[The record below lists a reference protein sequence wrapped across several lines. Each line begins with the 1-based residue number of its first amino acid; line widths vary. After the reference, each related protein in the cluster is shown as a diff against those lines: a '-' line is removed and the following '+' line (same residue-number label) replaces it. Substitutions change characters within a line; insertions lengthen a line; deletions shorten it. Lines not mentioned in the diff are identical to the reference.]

1 MENRFAK
8 HQIKNAFPFLICE
21 RLIELICIERLELYL
36 EVFNQ
41 RIIVGNRNGAIS
53 LLIQLIYKLQFKLCF
68 ALICHIFISIT

>member
-8 HQIKNAFPFLICE
+8 HQIENAFPFFICE
-21 RLIELICIERLELYL
+21 RLIKFIRIESLELHL
-36 EVFNQ
+36 EVLDQ

-53 LLIQLIYKLQFKLCF
+53 LLIQLIYELQFKLCF